1 MAHASLIFECLHD
14 YGMGA
19 LRVGSF
25 ADGVVTMSCQVCMP
39 LVERI
44 PDDSR
49 PITTMPTAMVLPII
63 STLWP
68 RRGRGWP
75 YRRPWPATGRR

>member
-1 MAHASLIFECLHD
+1 
-14 YGMGA
+14 
-19 LRVGSF
+19 
-25 ADGVVTMSCQVCMP
+25 MP